1 MKMAAA
7 LCNLQS
13 TIGYFRVK
21 LQERVMTHIGYI
33 LRSYPRLSQ
42 TFIVNEI
49 RALEQL
55 GLPIHIFAITN
66 PREPIIQPQ
75 VVAVRAA
82 LDYLELATQRHPIVV
97 LAEQLQAACAAPRR
111 YFAAL
116 RYVVR
121 RRDLG
126 ADYSAGSRY
135 ACFIQAVYLARLLDR
150 ARRSGQPISHLHAHF
165 AHDPTLI
172 ALLAH
177 MLTGISYS
185 FTAHARDLYQL
196 PAAALVDRIAAASAV
211 VTCCGT
217 NIDYLTE
224 LAPEGMRG
232 KLRLIHHGVDL
243 SGFQPAAQTASVEDA
258 PLILSIGR
266 LVEKK
271 GFPDLVYACAE
282 LARAGYRFRCTIYGD
297 GPLHDALAA
306 LIAQLGLADRVT
318 LAGACSQPEL
328 LPAFQSADIF
338 ALAPFV
344 TDDGDRDG
352 IPNVLV
358 EAMACALPVVT
369 TEVAGIPELVQ
380 HDHNGL
386 LVAPHDAA
394 GLAAA
399 LAALLDDPA
408 RCARLGAAARRTV
421 AERFDLRMA
430 AQQLLEL
437 FGRATAPSADRLTA
451 GHSAPAVTSK

>member
-1 MKMAAA
+1 MA
-7 LCNLQS
+7 
-13 TIGYFRVK
+13 
-21 LQERVMTHIGYI
+21 HIGYI

-42 TFIVNEI
+42 TFIVNEM

-55 GLPIHIFAITN
+55 GLPIQIFAITN

-75 VVAVRAA
+75 VAAIRAA
-82 LDYLELATQRHPIVV
+82 LDYLELATQRHPLVI
-97 LAEQLQAACAAPRR
+97 LAEHLRAACAAPRR

-126 ADYSAGSRY
+126 ADYSASSRY
-135 ACFIQAVYLARLLDR
+135 TCFIQAVYVARLIDR
-150 ARRSGQPISHLHAHF
+150 ARRRGQPISHLHAHF

-196 PAAALVDRIAAASAV
+196 PAAALLDRIAAASAV

-217 NIDYLTE
+217 NIDYLIQ
-224 LAPEGMRG
+224 LAPDGMRS

-243 SGFQPAAQTASVEDA
+243 SGFQPAAQTADQHSRQDELPVDA
-258 PLILSIGR
+258 ADDVPLILSIGR

-282 LARAGYRFRCTIYGD
+282 LAKAGYRFRCVIYGD
-297 GPLHDALAA
+297 GPLHDALAT

-318 LAGACSQPEL
+318 LAGACSQAEL

-380 HDHNGL
+380 HEYNGL
-386 LVAPHDAA
+386 LVAPRAAA

-408 RCARLGAAARRTV
+408 RRARLGAAARRTV
-421 AERFDLRMA
+421 VERFDLRMA

-437 FGRATAPSADRLTA
+437 FERATLPSAGRLTA
-451 GHSAPAVTSK
+451 SQSAPAAIRE

>member
-1 MKMAAA
+1 MA
-7 LCNLQS
+7 
-13 TIGYFRVK
+13 
-21 LQERVMTHIGYI
+21 HIGYI

-66 PREPIIQPQ
+66 PREPITQPQ
-75 VVAVRAA
+75 VAAVRAA
-82 LDYLELATQRHPIVV
+82 LDYLELATQRHLIVI
-97 LAEQLQAACAAPRR
+97 LAEQLRAACAAPRR
-111 YFAAL
+111 YFSTL

-135 ACFIQAVYLARLLDR
+135 ACFIQAVYVARLIDR

-196 PAAALVDRIAAASAV
+196 PAAALRDRIAAASAV

-217 NIDYLTE
+217 NMEYLAD
-224 LAPEGMRG
+224 LASDESRG

-243 SGFQPAAQTASVEDA
+243 RGFQPAAQTAQQTQPQDPHSRQNELHVDAAAADDA
-258 PLILSIGR
+258 PLILSVGR

-271 GFPDLVYACAE
+271 GFPDLLHACAE
-282 LARAGYRFRCTIYGD
+282 LAQAGYSFRCAIYGD

-306 LIAQLGLADRVT
+306 QIAQLGLADRVM

-328 LPAFQSADIF
+328 LPALQRADIF

-386 LVAPHDAA
+386 LVAPRDSV

-399 LAALLDDPA
+399 LAALLDDEA
-408 RCARLGAAARRTV
+408 RRARLGATARRTV
-421 AERFDLRMA
+421 VERFDLRMA

-437 FGRATAPSADRLTA
+437 FERATTPSAARLTA
-451 GHSAPAVTSK
+451 SQSVPAASE

>member
-1 MKMAAA
+1 MA
-7 LCNLQS
+7 
-13 TIGYFRVK
+13 
-21 LQERVMTHIGYI
+21 HIGYI

-42 TFIVNEI
+42 TFIVNEM

-75 VVAVRAA
+75 VAAIRAA
-82 LDYLELATQRHPIVV
+82 LDYLELATQRHPFAI
-97 LAEQLQAACAAPRR
+97 LAEQLRAACAAPRR

-135 ACFIQAVYLARLLDR
+135 TCFIQAVYVARLIDR

-196 PAAALVDRIAAASAV
+196 PTAALNDRIAAASAV

-224 LAPEGMRG
+224 LAPDGMRS

-243 SGFQPAAQTASVEDA
+243 SGFQPAAQTADQHSPQAELGELGADAADDA

-282 LARAGYRFRCTIYGD
+282 LAKAGYRFRCVIYGD

-306 LIAQLGLADRVT
+306 QIAQLGLADRVT

-386 LVAPHDAA
+386 LAAPRDPV

-408 RCARLGAAARRTV
+408 RRVRLGATARRTV
-421 AERFDLRMA
+421 VERFDLRMA

-437 FGRATAPSADRLTA
+437 FERATMSSAARLTA
-451 GHSAPAVTSK
+451 SQSVPAASE